1 MWTTRNIALL
11 AGGGVAI
18 AAIAFLGGRRVES
31 EQKPALIGSGP
42 QAATL
47 DGGGAAPAPVPA
59 VASGPSPLEDAGP
72 LAPGAPLSGPASPA
86 DLFTKLEQER
96 SSRPKL
102 EPTAETVFSAMQKK
116 LGSVED
122 DHHQVAGFVVGARYC
137 DKIRTKSDVHVVVC
151 EFTDEAAALKGLE
164 YGASTKI
171 KGREVLRN
179 KATTCSVHQTD
190 ENKTSAAEAAK
201 IKALF
206 KTL

>member
-11 AGGGVAI
+11 VGGGVAI
-18 AAIAFLGGRRVES
+18 AAIAFFSGRRVES
-31 EQKPALIGSGP
+31 EQKPALISNGP

-47 DGGGAAPAPVPA
+47 EGGAAAPVPA
-59 VASGPSPLEDAGP
+59 VASGPSSLEDAGP

-96 SSRPKL
+96 NSRLKL
-102 EPTAETVFSAMQKK
+102 EPTAETFFSAMQKK

-151 EFTDEAAALKGLE
+151 EFTNEAAAIKGLE
-164 YGASTKI
+164 YGGGAKI

-179 KATTCSVHQTD
+179 KTTTCSVHQTD
-190 ENKTSAAEAAK
+190 DDKASAAEAAK